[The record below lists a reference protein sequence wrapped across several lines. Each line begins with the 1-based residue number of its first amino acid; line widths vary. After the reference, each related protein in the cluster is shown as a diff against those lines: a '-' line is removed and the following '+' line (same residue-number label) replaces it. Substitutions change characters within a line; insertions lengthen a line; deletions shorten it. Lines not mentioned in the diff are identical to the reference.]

1 MIPRSSRCNGAT
13 RAGRCAGLVVVGALG
28 LGCAAQGQSF
38 ETVTTLP
45 EPARHP
51 AGAEIDPAPKLPP
64 SERRGDTESGLVV
77 LETPADP
84 AHARGIIA
92 AFFRAIVSESSS
104 AIQATL
110 APSATMQEGARREN
124 AQSAWAS
131 RFTRFDYRSL
141 AGERLYRESELAIRE
156 DQRDLWVGVPIE
168 VAWGTRPRLLGETF
182 TFRLVPRGAGWSIAE
197 IVEEFRTP

>member
-1 MIPRSSRCNGAT
+1 MIPRSSRCNGAS
-13 RAGRCAGLVVVGALG
+13 RAGRFEGLLVVGALG
-28 LGCAAQGQSF
+28 LGCAAQGAGF

-45 EPARHP
+45 KAARHP
-51 AGAEIDPAPKLPP
+51 AGADIDPTPKLPP
-64 SERRGDTESGLVV
+64 STRRGDTESGLVV

-84 AHARGIIA
+84 AQARDVIA
-92 AFFRAIVSESSS
+92 AFFRAIVSESPS

-110 APSATMQEGARREN
+110 AASATMQEGARREN

-141 AGERLYRESELAIRE
+141 AGERLYRESEIRMRE
-156 DQRDLWVGVPIE
+156 DQRDLWVGVPVE
-168 VAWGTRPRLLGETF
+168 VAWGSRPRLLGETF
-182 TFRLVPRGAGWSIAE
+182 TFRLVPRGAGWAIAE